1 MQGQDTELDRTIIEA
16 IKDPL
21 THLVRNSMDHGI
33 EEPGTRK
40 RAGKDPT
47 GILTLRA
54 FHEGGQVNI
63 EISDDGAGLNG
74 DRIRQKAI
82 ERGLISAQQATR
94 MPDREVFNLVFLPGF
109 STAEKVTKVSG
120 RGVGLDVV
128 KTNVEKIGGTVDIQ
142 STPGRGTTVRVKIPL
157 TLAIIPALIV
167 TCGGGA
173 FCHSAGQP
181 VGAGPIGPGG
191 EPARD

>member
-1 MQGQDTELDRTIIEA
+1 LQEEVMKTRMQPIGNIWNKFPRTVRDLAHSCGKEVRLVMEGQDTALERTIIEA

-33 EEPGTRK
+33 EEPETRK

-74 DRIRQKAI
+74 VRIRH
-82 ERGLISAQQATR
+82 
-94 MPDREVFNLVFLPGF
+94 N
-109 STAEKVTKVSG
+109 
-120 RGVGLDVV
+120 
-128 KTNVEKIGGTVDIQ
+128 
-142 STPGRGTTVRVKIPL
+142 TVRV
-157 TLAIIPALIV
+157 
-167 TCGGGA
+167 
-173 FCHSAGQP
+173 S
-181 VGAGPIGPGG
+181 
-191 EPARD
+191 